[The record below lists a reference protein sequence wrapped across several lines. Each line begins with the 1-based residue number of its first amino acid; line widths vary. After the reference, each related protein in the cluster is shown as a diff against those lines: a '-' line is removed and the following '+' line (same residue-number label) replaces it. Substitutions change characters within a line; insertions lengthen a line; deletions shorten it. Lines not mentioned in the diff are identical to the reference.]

1 MSANADQLE
10 HWNSE
15 ESQHW
20 VVHADR
26 YDAMLEG
33 YVGHLLGA
41 AGLAAD
47 ADVLDIGCGS
57 GATTIAAARVATNGD
72 ALGVDLSGPMLE
84 HARTRAAAAGLT
96 NLAFEQHDAQTA
108 PFDGASRDAVISRFG
123 VMFFDDPVAAMAN
136 IAGALRP
143 GGQMAF
149 ACWKDLAANEWALV
163 PAAAVAEHALPSA
176 LGAPGAPGP
185 FAFGD
190 PDRLREILAAA
201 GLTSVEL
208 MPVDDS
214 LLLGGRGTLD
224 EAVDFLRGTGMAR
237 VLLADVAPDVVER
250 AMDGVRAALAPYET
264 PDGVRLGAGVWL
276 VTARR

>member
-1 MSANADQLE
+1 MSANADQFE

-33 YVGHLLGA
+33 YVEHLLGA
-41 AGLAAD
+41 ANLAAD
-47 ADVLDIGCGS
+47 AAVLDIGCGS
-57 GATTIAAARVATNGD
+57 GATTIAAAQMVTDGD
-72 ALGVDLSGPMLE
+72 ALGVDLSGPMLK

-96 NLAFEQHDAQTA
+96 NIAFEQLDAQTA
-108 PFDGASRDAVISRFG
+108 PFVGASRDAVISRFG
-123 VMFFDDPVAAMAN
+123 VMFFDDPVAAMTN

-143 GGQMAF
+143 GAQMAF
-149 ACWKDLAANEWALV
+149 ACWKGLVANEWALV
-163 PAAAVAEHALPSA
+163 PAAAVAEHAPPSA

-190 PDRLREILAAA
+190 PDRLQEILAAA
-201 GLTSVEL
+201 GLKSVEL
-208 MPVDDS
+208 TPIDDS

-224 EAVDFLRGTGMAR
+224 EAVEFLRGTGMAR

-250 AMDGVRAALAPYET
+250 AMDAVRVALAPYET